1 MNDASFVCFSDASHD
16 DFMAEFLGD
25 ERAFVLNWLA
35 SWPEVAIDW
44 LIPGRARIIGVRYMM
59 RKEVLITQ
67 VIRISGKLH

>member
-1 MNDASFVCFSDASHD
+1 MNDASFVCFSDAAHD

-35 SWPEVAIDW
+35 SWPEVVIDW